1 MSVVW
6 TRAAEQ
12 DLSEIVEF
20 IALDNPLAAIE
31 MDELILAA
39 ANRLSDQPLM
49 GKAGRIAGTREL
61 VVHESYRL
69 IYETQH
75 GRVWVL
81 AVVHTARKF
90 PL

>member
-1 MSVVW
+1 MSVFW

-39 ANRLSDQPLM
+39 ANRLSEQPLM

-61 VVHESYRL
+61 VVHQSYRL
-69 IYETQH
+69 IYETH
-75 GRVWVL
+75 NERVWVL